1 MAILY
6 KTRSTMASSNFVFVA
21 EQIQDPRRNQMF
33 NSQSIQL
40 SRTRYLVAATVLL
53 VLLAAAPLAV
63 DASSYSGDGTYDRAA
78 GGFPE
83 LFLTSV
89 PTSYSGDD
97 AYDQAAGGIP
107 ELFVVAAV
115 WSLSGDDAY
124 DPAAGGLSELAG
136 NAIEARPL
144 PVVRSLYP
152 ASESTAEMMLMTRR
166 LEGIPM
172 GRHWNWPAPNNLHGT
187 SRTRES
193 EGLYGALL

>member
-1 MAILY
+1 
-6 KTRSTMASSNFVFVA
+6 MASSNFVFVA

-136 NAIEARPL
+136 NAIEASYSNAVACGSIAVSSVGIYSGDDAYDPAAGGN
-144 PVVRSLYP
+144 PDGPSLEL
-152 ASESTAEMMLMTRR
+152 ACAQ
-166 LEGIPM
+166 
-172 GRHWNWPAPNNLHGT
+172 
-187 SRTRES
+187 
-193 EGLYGALL
+193 